1 MSKPTGAGLLVIRTD
16 VKSSGEDEFNDWYT
30 NVHLP
35 DIVEVPGFRWG
46 RRYRL
51 ADSNVYKAPDDL
63 QTYLAI
69 YELDDVEVLE
79 SEEFA
84 TTKGWGPVGQY
95 PERTQVAV
103 YELIRHEDGAAA

>member
-1 MSKPTGAGLLVIRTD
+1 MSPPTGNGLLVIRTD
-16 VKSSGEDEFNDWYT
+16 VKSSGADEFNDWYT

-35 DIVEVPGFRWG
+35 DIVAVPGFRWG

-51 ADSNVYKAPDDL
+51 ADSTVYPPPETL

-69 YELDDVEVLE
+69 YELDDVQVLE

-84 TTKGWGPVGQY
+84 TTKGWGPVGEH
-95 PERTQVAV
+95 PERTEVAV